1 MSAKPTKKSYGE
13 MIEETLITLNER
25 GGSSRQ
31 ALWKACSQKFPDAVY
46 RYFLVRLQNPAKEG
60 ESVIFGSN
68 RMRFKLAPKLKGKVQ
83 RAAKKGEPI
92 MTAKQLHKPRK
103 VAAKKA
109 VMSSKQRAHKKGL
122 KERKKARTAAAK
134 SKAKAKSAAASEKK
148 KAAKAKQAAAAKAKK
163 AS

>member
-25 GGSSRQ
+25 GGATRQ
-31 ALWKACSQKFPDAVY
+31 SIWKACSQKFPDAVY
-46 RYFLVRLQNPAKEG
+46 RYFLVRLQNAAKEG
-60 ESVIFGSN
+60 TAVIFGSN
-68 RMRFKLAPKLKGKVQ
+68 NQRFKLAPKLKGKVQ
-83 RAAKKGEPI
+83 RAAAKGEPI

-109 VMSSKQRAHKKGL
+109 VMSSKKRAYKQGVKD
-122 KERKKARTAAAK
+122 RKKARTAAAK
-134 SKAKAKSAAASEKK
+134 SKAKAKTAAASEKK
-148 KAAKAKQAAAAKAKK
+148 KAAKAKQAAAATAKK